1 MLIKPDCL
9 SCIVNMVVISMRK
22 ISTPDDFLKKLLPPI
37 LEIPSLRGLNW
48 NLTSAEVVEEVMKK
62 ITEAVNNPDPFSDLK
77 FQQNNQGLSLYPRL
91 KKMVEEAA
99 DPLQAAVRLAIIG
112 NSIDLMVLGQWSDFE
127 KSPFSDAM
135 SPIPKEDFV
144 PFQKKIIQTH
154 RIVYLGD
161 NAGEIIFDRV
171 LIETLQEMYQPEI
184 LFVARSV
191 PTLNDVTLKEV
202 RQVGLDK
209 IVEVIE
215 NGLEGP
221 VPGTI
226 LSRCSPELRKRMEES
241 DLIISKGGGNFDTL
255 DEDRPLQKDIAFML
269 MSKCLPYCHLFHSQL
284 NHPILANYFSTKKF
298 SDATEDQNIRLA

>member
-1 MLIKPDCL
+1 
-9 SCIVNMVVISMRK
+9 MRK
-22 ISTPDDFLKKLLPPI
+22 ISMTNDFLKQLLPSI

-48 NLTSAEVVEEVMKK
+48 NLTSAEVVEQVMKK
-62 ITEAVNNPDPFSDLK
+62 ITEAVNNPDPFFDLK

-91 KKMVEEAA
+91 KKMVKEAA

-112 NSIDLMVLGQWSDFE
+112 NSIDVMVLGQLSEFE
-127 KSPFSDAM
+127 KSPFSDTM
-135 SPIPKEDFV
+135 GPIPKEAFV
-144 PFQKKIIQTH
+144 AFQKKITRAH

-171 LIETLQEMYQPEI
+171 LIETLQELYHPEI

-191 PTLNDVTLKEV
+191 PALNDVTLKEV

-226 LSRCSPELRKRMEES
+226 LSRCSPALTKRMEES

-255 DEDRPLQKDIAFML
+255 DEDRPLQKDISFML
-269 MSKCLPYCHLFHSQL
+269 MSKCLPYCRLFNSRL
-284 NHPILANYFSTKKF
+284 NQPILANYFTTKHL
-298 SDATEDQNIRLA
+298 SDATKDQPIH